1 MPFKFEGRQR
11 YNQALEAVER
21 LRQNVDTLIVIPND
35 RLLAAVDAALPVQDA
50 FCSPTTFSVKGACG
64 VSPTLLLCPV

>member
-1 MPFKFEGRQR
+1 MGIVTMPFKFEGRQR

-50 FCSPTTFSVKGACG
+50 FCSRRH
-64 VSPTLLLCPV
+64 SPSRRARHH